1 MELDPAVAVLV
12 AHVRVVVVLAV
23 PERVGERGLHR
34 GGELR
39 TAARVERLLDRHAR
53 QDEYERQQIRI
64 AVLPDESRPVLQ
76 RVAFVAGLGVE
87 GEVGVGPRQ
96 ALAQSGGDTIGAE
109 IARGVLPDVVGV
121 ILFGDVARDGERV
134 GFLAAQPR
142 VCETLGQSLVVGPV
156 GLCRDRETLV
166 LSHRVGAPGSLLEEV
181 LDPSIQSLNWLESTG
196 KPYVM
201 ARIINIR
208 KTVRLLGF
216 QGEGRK
222 ILKITDQVLEEN
234 NGFFILTYGH
244 GNVKLDKV
252 KEEQLMEDIE
262 FDLTIGELSAHIFG
276 YKIIEGLPLVCK
288 KDSFFINDYL

>member
-1 MELDPAVAVLV
+1 MSDLIRLAIFAQASMEKNYSVS
-12 AHVRVVVVLAV
+12 LAKDSDYFKKIN
-23 PERVGERGLHR
+23 
-34 GGELR
+34 ELIKI
-39 TAARVERLLDRHAR
+39 E
-53 QDEYERQQIRI
+53 
-64 AVLPDESRPVLQ
+64 
-76 RVAFVAGLGVE
+76 
-87 GEVGVGPRQ
+87 
-96 ALAQSGGDTIGAE
+96 GGDIDIYVE
-109 IARGVLPDVVGV
+109 NKVIVGYR
-121 ILFGDVARDGERV
+121 IWIDGEI
-134 GFLAAQPR
+134 
-142 VCETLGQSLVVGPV
+142 
-156 GLCRDRETLV
+156 
-166 LSHRVGAPGSLLEEV
+166 LEEV

-222 ILKITDQVLEEN
+222 ILKITDLEEN
-234 NGFFILTYGH
+234 NGCFILTYGH

-262 FDLTIGELSAHIFG
+262 FDLTIGELTAHIFG